1 VVKEELI
8 GCPTVLWLEAQLTA
22 IARMYMKHT
31 VRTSGRL
38 VRPVDDFLKRIQ
50 SVGKKRV
57 VNMPARLQH
66 KVVMIYQVDVHTE
79 KAAFNN
85 QGDKLEKC

>member
-1 VVKEELI
+1 MVKDKLI
-8 GCPTVLWLEAQLTA
+8 AYPAVLSLAAQLTT
-22 IARMYMKHT
+22 IARIYMQHI

-57 VNMPARLQH
+57 VNIPSCSLSI
-66 KVVMIYQVDVHTE
+66 K
-79 KAAFNN
+79 
-85 QGDKLEKC
+85 

>member
-8 GCPTVLWLEAQLTA
+8 GCPAVLWLAAQLTA

-50 SVGKKRV
+50 SVRKKRV
-57 VNMPARLQH
+57 VNMPSPSFSI
-66 KVVMIYQVDVHTE
+66 KW
-79 KAAFNN
+79 
-85 QGDKLEKC
+85 GDDI